1 MIEDEIMERVNML
14 CQKYNIS
21 KYRLSKLTGISQSA
35 LSKMSKKQ
43 STLSLITLEKICAA
57 FGISLAQFFSDE
69 GYYPDL
75 TEEQKHLLEEWSA
88 LEPKQKEFLLLM
100 LQKLKRRIFG
110 RKYAFPFFSFYNLKL
125 LMVSSLV
132 KISARSVQVM
142 A

>member
-14 CQKYNIS
+14 CQKFNIS

-69 GYYPDL
+69 GCYPDL
-75 TEEQKHLLEEWSA
+75 TEEQKHLLEEWST

-100 LQKLKRRIFG
+100 LQKLKT
-110 RKYAFPFFSFYNLKL
+110 L
-125 LMVSSLV
+125 
-132 KISARSVQVM
+132 
-142 A
+142 